1 MPYSS
6 FNGGQSTPLTTRFQ
20 MTREFHHTLSPLL
33 QTISAQAIV
42 KVNERLKL
50 GIWGIYIPLKDL
62 FVDDKQINQT
72 LTKLL
77 QNLVNYCIK
86 EVMEEMGVNG
96 KQVGE
101 DGYDYIFI
109 VDGVEFK
116 VEFKLIAGTDS
127 MKASFATGNKISALK
142 DENGNSIGKKSPLV
156 WSIKYVMGDDNQLTE
171 YAAALVNC
179 DRFFNTNSGWRAGS
193 GKNDSYANLNV
204 CLDELLCLDILYG
217 VKHKAQKYY
226 HFLPEAM

>member
-1 MPYSS
+1 
-6 FNGGQSTPLTTRFQ
+6 

-86 EVMEEMGVNG
+86 EVMEEMGNPFLEESNDLLRLDTKDIIDPTV
-96 KQVGE
+96 VGRR
-101 DGYDYIFI
+101 
-109 VDGVEFK
+109 
-116 VEFKLIAGTDS
+116 GT
-127 MKASFATGNKISALK
+127 
-142 DENGNSIGKKSPLV
+142 V
-156 WSIKYVMGDDNQLTE
+156 
-171 YAAALVNC
+171 
-179 DRFFNTNSGWRAGS
+179 
-193 GKNDSYANLNV
+193 
-204 CLDELLCLDILYG
+204 
-217 VKHKAQKYY
+217 
-226 HFLPEAM
+226 

>member
-1 MPYSS
+1 
-6 FNGGQSTPLTTRFQ
+6 
-20 MTREFHHTLSPLL
+20 MTSEFHHPLSPLL

-77 QNLVNYCIK
+77 QNLVNWCIK
-86 EVMEEMGVNG
+86 EVMKEMGVDG

-109 VDGVEFK
+109 INGVEYK

-156 WSIKYVMGDDNQLTE
+156 WCIKYVMGDDNQLTE
-171 YAAALVNC
+171 YAAALINC
-179 DRFFNTNSGWRAGS
+179 DRLFNSESGWRTGK
-193 GKNDSYANLNV
+193 GKNDSYANLNI
-204 CLDELLCLDILYG
+204 CKDELLCLDILHG
-217 VKHKAQKYY
+217 FKHEAKKYF
-226 HFLPEAM
+226 HFLTEAL